1 MKILLTTDTWVPT
14 INGVVTSTATLRA
27 ALTAQGHE
35 VRVLTLSGDSHT
47 YTKDG
52 VTSLGSLD
60 AGLVYP
66 GARMRAPALNRAIR
80 DLIDWHP
87 DVVHSQ
93 CEFSTFAPARRIAH
107 AAGAPLIHTY
117 HTVYED
123 YTHYF
128 SPSRSMGRKMAA
140 LFTRMICADCDAVI
154 APTPKI
160 SRLLAGYGVHCPVRI
175 IPTGLDLQR
184 FAVPRDDAL
193 RSRLGLPPKEANK
206 TVLLSLGRLA
216 KEKNTTELV
225 DSMQNLPDAVLLIVG
240 DGPERAVLEQQAQS
254 LGVADRVIFVGAV
267 PPAEVPRYYALG
279 DVFVSASTSEAQG
292 LTYIEAMAAGNG
304 LEKGKVKLG
313 AFNSVCA
320 GLLPQILK
328 SFMASY
334 PQIEVEVY
342 QGTYDDVKEWL
353 RTGQVDLAF
362 LSASCREEFNLT
374 ELFREPL
381 LCIVPQDWPE
391 PPNGIMTPELM
402 NGQSFV
408 VQCDA
413 TDAEMRQFLKKYS
426 ISTERRCHVIDDQS
440 NIAMVEAG
448 LGISI
453 MPRMLLR
460 SCTAAVKIYPIE
472 PEEYRVVGLAVQR
485 PTAMAPAVEQMF
497 HHIVD
502 FCRQM
507 DPQLL

>member
-160 SRLLAGYGVHCPVRI
+160 SRRKRQTRRSCSAWDGW
-175 IPTGLDLQR
+175 
-184 FAVPRDDAL
+184 PR
-193 RSRLGLPPKEANK
+193 KK
-206 TVLLSLGRLA
+206 TQ
-216 KEKNTTELV
+216 
-225 DSMQNLPDAVLLIVG
+225 QNLSILCRICRTPFCSSSAT
-240 DGPERAVLEQQAQS
+240 AQS
-254 LGVADRVIFVGAV
+254 APCWNSRRKA
-267 PPAEVPRYYALG
+267 
-279 DVFVSASTSEAQG
+279 SAW
-292 LTYIEAMAAGNG
+292 LTA
-304 LEKGKVKLG
+304 
-313 AFNSVCA
+313 
-320 GLLPQILK
+320 
-328 SFMASY
+328 
-334 PQIEVEVY
+334 
-342 QGTYDDVKEWL
+342 
-353 RTGQVDLAF
+353 
-362 LSASCREEFNLT
+362 
-374 ELFREPL
+374 
-381 LCIVPQDWPE
+381 
-391 PPNGIMTPELM
+391 
-402 NGQSFV
+402 
-408 VQCDA
+408 
-413 TDAEMRQFLKKYS
+413 
-426 ISTERRCHVIDDQS
+426 
-440 NIAMVEAG
+440 
-448 LGISI
+448 
-453 MPRMLLR
+453 
-460 SCTAAVKIYPIE
+460 
-472 PEEYRVVGLAVQR
+472 
-485 PTAMAPAVEQMF
+485 
-497 HHIVD
+497 
-502 FCRQM
+502 
-507 DPQLL
+507 

>member
-225 DSMQNLPDAVLLIVG
+225 DSMQNLPNAVLLIVG
-240 DGPERAVLEQQAQS
+240 DGPERAAQPYTKEQFGLSVVRLYA
-254 LGVADRVIFVGAV
+254 A
-267 PPAEVPRYYALG
+267 ALG
-279 DVFVSASTSEAQG
+279 RKHAARS
-292 LTYIEAMAAGNG
+292 AAGGN
-304 LEKGKVKLG
+304 V
-313 AFNSVCA
+313 A
-320 GLLPQILK
+320 
-328 SFMASY
+328 
-334 PQIEVEVY
+334 
-342 QGTYDDVKEWL
+342 
-353 RTGQVDLAF
+353 
-362 LSASCREEFNLT
+362 
-374 ELFREPL
+374 
-381 LCIVPQDWPE
+381 
-391 PPNGIMTPELM
+391 
-402 NGQSFV
+402 
-408 VQCDA
+408 
-413 TDAEMRQFLKKYS
+413 
-426 ISTERRCHVIDDQS
+426 
-440 NIAMVEAG
+440 
-448 LGISI
+448 
-453 MPRMLLR
+453 
-460 SCTAAVKIYPIE
+460 
-472 PEEYRVVGLAVQR
+472 
-485 PTAMAPAVEQMF
+485 
-497 HHIVD
+497 
-502 FCRQM
+502 
-507 DPQLL
+507 

>member
-193 RSRLGLPPKEANK
+193 RSRLGLPPAERGK
-206 TVLLSLGRLA
+206 
-216 KEKNTTELV
+216 
-225 DSMQNLPDAVLLIVG
+225 Q
-240 DGPERAVLEQQAQS
+240 DGPAQPGTAGQGKKHNRTCRFYAEFAGRRSAHRRRRPRARRA
-254 LGVADRVIFVGAV
+254 GTAGAK
-267 PPAEVPRYYALG
+267 PRRG
-279 DVFVSASTSEAQG
+279 
-292 LTYIEAMAAGNG
+292 
-304 LEKGKVKLG
+304 
-313 AFNSVCA
+313 
-320 GLLPQILK
+320 
-328 SFMASY
+328 
-334 PQIEVEVY
+334 
-342 QGTYDDVKEWL
+342 
-353 RTGQVDLAF
+353 
-362 LSASCREEFNLT
+362 
-374 ELFREPL
+374 
-381 LCIVPQDWPE
+381 
-391 PPNGIMTPELM
+391 
-402 NGQSFV
+402 
-408 VQCDA
+408 
-413 TDAEMRQFLKKYS
+413 
-426 ISTERRCHVIDDQS
+426 
-440 NIAMVEAG
+440 
-448 LGISI
+448 
-453 MPRMLLR
+453 
-460 SCTAAVKIYPIE
+460 
-472 PEEYRVVGLAVQR
+472 
-485 PTAMAPAVEQMF
+485 
-497 HHIVD
+497 
-502 FCRQM
+502 
-507 DPQLL
+507 

>member
-35 VRVLTLSGDSHT
+35 VRVLTLSGDCHT

-66 GARMRAPALNRAIR
+66 GARLRAPALNRAIR
-80 DLIDWHP
+80 DLIDWRP
-87 DVVHSQ
+87 DIVHSQ

-128 SPSRSMGRKMAA
+128 SP
-140 LFTRMICADCDAVI
+140 
-154 APTPKI
+154 

-225 DSMQNLPDAVLLIVG
+225 DSMQNLPNAVLLIVG
-240 DGPERAVLEQQAQS
+240 DGPEHAALEQQAQS

-267 PPAEVPRYYALG
+267 PPVEVPRYYALG

-292 LTYIEAMAAGNG
+292 LTYIEAMAAG
-304 LEKGKVKLG
+304 L
-313 AFNSVCA
+313 
-320 GLLPQILK
+320 
-328 SFMASY
+328 
-334 PQIEVEVY
+334 
-342 QGTYDDVKEWL
+342 
-353 RTGQVDLAF
+353 
-362 LSASCREEFNLT
+362 
-374 ELFREPL
+374 PL
-381 LCIVPQDWPE
+381 LCHADPCLDALVREGETGWAYHTPAELAARAAALPKGPQLAAMQQ
-391 PPNGIMTPELM
+391 N
-402 NGQSFV
+402 
-408 VQCDA
+408 A
-413 TDAEMRQFLKKYS
+413 
-426 ISTERRCHVIDDQS
+426 RR
-440 NIAMVEAG
+440 
-448 LGISI
+448 
-453 MPRMLLR
+453 
-460 SCTAAVKIYPIE
+460 
-472 PEEYRVVGLAVQR
+472 AVQ
-485 PTAMAPAVEQMF
+485 PYTKEQF
-497 HHIVD
+497 GLSVV
-502 FCRQM
+502 R
-507 DPQLL
+507 LYAAALGRKYVARSAAGGNVA

>member
-193 RSRLGLPPKEANK
+193 HSRLGLPPKEANK

-240 DGPERAVLEQQAQS
+240 DGPERAVLEQQRAVTGAGESVFRLKSEAYYYKRWQ
-254 LGVADRVIFVGAV
+254 VYCRVNDI
-267 PPAEVPRYYALG
+267 PPVSAYEMRHT
-279 DVFVSASTSEAQG
+279 FVSVAKKLPAGEVKDLVGHSEDMDTFGVYGHALTGEDVQTAQ
-292 LTYIEAMAAGNG
+292 A
-304 LEKGKVKLG
+304 V
-313 AFNSVCA
+313 NS
-320 GLLPQILK
+320 
-328 SFMASY
+328 M
-334 PQIEVEVY
+334 
-342 QGTYDDVKEWL
+342 
-353 RTGQVDLAF
+353 
-362 LSASCREEFNLT
+362 
-374 ELFREPL
+374 
-381 LCIVPQDWPE
+381 
-391 PPNGIMTPELM
+391 
-402 NGQSFV
+402 
-408 VQCDA
+408 
-413 TDAEMRQFLKKYS
+413 FLKLL
-426 ISTERRCHVIDDQS
+426 H
-440 NIAMVEAG
+440 AG
-448 LGISI
+448 
-453 MPRMLLR
+453 
-460 SCTAAVKIYPIE
+460 K
-472 PEEYRVVGLAVQR
+472 
-485 PTAMAPAVEQMF
+485 
-497 HHIVD
+497 
-502 FCRQM
+502 
-507 DPQLL
+507 

>member
-14 INGVVTSTATLRA
+14 INGVVMSTATLRA

-254 LGVADRVIFVGAV
+254 LGVADPACRGA
-267 PPAEVPRYYALG
+267 
-279 DVFVSASTSEAQG
+279 
-292 LTYIEAMAAGNG
+292 
-304 LEKGKVKLG
+304 
-313 AFNSVCA
+313 
-320 GLLPQILK
+320 
-328 SFMASY
+328 
-334 PQIEVEVY
+334 
-342 QGTYDDVKEWL
+342 
-353 RTGQVDLAF
+353 
-362 LSASCREEFNLT
+362 
-374 ELFREPL
+374 PL
-381 LCIVPQDWPE
+381 LRAGGCIC
-391 PPNGIMTPELM
+391 
-402 NGQSFV
+402 
-408 VQCDA
+408 QCLHQRGPGLDLH
-413 TDAEMRQFLKKYS
+413 RGYG
-426 ISTERRCHVIDDQS
+426 RR
-440 NIAMVEAG
+440 IAAALPCRPLSGRAG
-448 LGISI
+448 AGRGDRLGL
-453 MPRMLLR
+453 PHA
-460 SCTAAVKIYPIE
+460 C
-472 PEEYRVVGLAVQR
+472 RVGCPCRCSAQR
-485 PTAMAPAVEQMF
+485 PPTGCHEAKRPPRRAALHEGTV
-497 HHIVD
+497 
-502 FCRQM
+502 RS
-507 DPQLL
+507 

>member
-160 SRLLAGYGVHCPVRI
+160 SRLLAGYGV
-175 IPTGLDLQR
+175 
-184 FAVPRDDAL
+184 AL
-193 RSRLGLPPKEANK
+193 PGAYHPHGA
-206 TVLLSLGRLA
+206 
-216 KEKNTTELV
+216 
-225 DSMQNLPDAVLLIVG
+225 
-240 DGPERAVLEQQAQS
+240 GPA
-254 LGVADRVIFVGAV
+254 
-267 PPAEVPRYYALG
+267 ALC
-279 DVFVSASTSEAQG
+279 
-292 LTYIEAMAAGNG
+292 
-304 LEKGKVKLG
+304 
-313 AFNSVCA
+313 CA
-320 GLLPQILK
+320 PG
-328 SFMASY
+328 
-334 PQIEVEVY
+334 
-342 QGTYDDVKEWL
+342 
-353 RTGQVDLAF
+353 
-362 LSASCREEFNLT
+362 
-374 ELFREPL
+374 
-381 LCIVPQDWPE
+381 
-391 PPNGIMTPELM
+391 
-402 NGQSFV
+402 
-408 VQCDA
+408 
-413 TDAEMRQFLKKYS
+413 
-426 ISTERRCHVIDDQS
+426 
-440 NIAMVEAG
+440 
-448 LGISI
+448 
-453 MPRMLLR
+453 
-460 SCTAAVKIYPIE
+460 
-472 PEEYRVVGLAVQR
+472 
-485 PTAMAPAVEQMF
+485 
-497 HHIVD
+497 
-502 FCRQM
+502 
-507 DPQLL
+507 

>member
-14 INGVVTSTATLRA
+14 INGVVMSTATLRA

-140 LFTRMICADCDAVI
+140 LFTRMICAGCDAVI

-160 SRLLAGYGVHCPVRI
+160 SRLLASYGVHCPVRI

-267 PPAEVPRYYALG
+267 PPAEVPRYYALVREG
-279 DVFVSASTSEAQG
+279 ETGWAYHTPAELAARAAALPKGPQLAAMQQNARRAVQPYTKEQFG
-292 LTYIEAMAAGNG
+292 LSVVRLYAAVLGRKYVARSAAGGN
-304 LEKGKVKLG
+304 V
-313 AFNSVCA
+313 A
-320 GLLPQILK
+320 
-328 SFMASY
+328 
-334 PQIEVEVY
+334 
-342 QGTYDDVKEWL
+342 
-353 RTGQVDLAF
+353 
-362 LSASCREEFNLT
+362 
-374 ELFREPL
+374 
-381 LCIVPQDWPE
+381 
-391 PPNGIMTPELM
+391 
-402 NGQSFV
+402 
-408 VQCDA
+408 
-413 TDAEMRQFLKKYS
+413 
-426 ISTERRCHVIDDQS
+426 
-440 NIAMVEAG
+440 
-448 LGISI
+448 
-453 MPRMLLR
+453 
-460 SCTAAVKIYPIE
+460 
-472 PEEYRVVGLAVQR
+472 
-485 PTAMAPAVEQMF
+485 
-497 HHIVD
+497 
-502 FCRQM
+502 
-507 DPQLL
+507 

>member
-35 VRVLTLSGDSHT
+35 VRVLTLSGDSQT
-47 YTKDG
+47 YAKDG

-160 SRLLAGYGVHCPVRI
+160 SRLLAGYGVHGPVRI

-193 RSRLGLPPKEANK
+193 HSRRGLPP
-206 TVLLSLGRLA
+206 
-216 KEKNTTELV
+216 
-225 DSMQNLPDAVLLIVG
+225 
-240 DGPERAVLEQQAQS
+240 QS
-254 LGVADRVIFVGAV
+254 LDDQRRAAALIRGSVPGQWPVLQQSANAFYYEKLVYLASMILRRADIEPYRVQ
-267 PPAEVPRYYALG
+267 LG
-279 DVFVSASTSEAQG
+279 ELRIGITAGLNDRQLGCNPQLPFAIKVSAWATVHAPK
-292 LTYIEAMAAGNG
+292 LWR
-304 LEKGKVKLG
+304 KVCRKY
-313 AFNSVCA
+313 
-320 GLLPQILK
+320 LK
-328 SFMASY
+328 
-334 PQIEVEVY
+334 
-342 QGTYDDVKEWL
+342 D
-353 RTGQVDLAF
+353 
-362 LSASCREEFNLT
+362 
-374 ELFREPL
+374 
-381 LCIVPQDWPE
+381 
-391 PPNGIMTPELM
+391 
-402 NGQSFV
+402 
-408 VQCDA
+408 
-413 TDAEMRQFLKKYS
+413 RQ
-426 ISTERRCHVIDDQS
+426 
-440 NIAMVEAG
+440 
-448 LGISI
+448 
-453 MPRMLLR
+453 
-460 SCTAAVKIYPIE
+460 
-472 PEEYRVVGLAVQR
+472 
-485 PTAMAPAVEQMF
+485 
-497 HHIVD
+497 
-502 FCRQM
+502 
-507 DPQLL
+507 

>member
-206 TVLLSLGRLA
+206 TVLLSLGRLRDFRRGRPA
-216 KEKNTTELV
+216 C
-225 DSMQNLPDAVLLIVG
+225 
-240 DGPERAVLEQQAQS
+240 R
-254 LGVADRVIFVGAV
+254 GA
-267 PPAEVPRYYALG
+267 
-279 DVFVSASTSEAQG
+279 
-292 LTYIEAMAAGNG
+292 
-304 LEKGKVKLG
+304 
-313 AFNSVCA
+313 
-320 GLLPQILK
+320 
-328 SFMASY
+328 
-334 PQIEVEVY
+334 
-342 QGTYDDVKEWL
+342 
-353 RTGQVDLAF
+353 
-362 LSASCREEFNLT
+362 
-374 ELFREPL
+374 PL
-381 LCIVPQDWPE
+381 LRAGGCIC
-391 PPNGIMTPELM
+391 
-402 NGQSFV
+402 
-408 VQCDA
+408 QCLHQRGPGLDLH
-413 TDAEMRQFLKKYS
+413 RGYG
-426 ISTERRCHVIDDQS
+426 RR
-440 NIAMVEAG
+440 IAAALPCGPLSGRAG
-448 LGISI
+448 AGRGDRLGLPHACRAGCPCRCS
-453 MPRMLLR
+453 
-460 SCTAAVKIYPIE
+460 A
-472 PEEYRVVGLAVQR
+472 QR
-485 PTAMAPAVEQMF
+485 PPTGCHEAKRPPRRAALHEGTV
-497 HHIVD
+497 
-502 FCRQM
+502 RS
-507 DPQLL
+507 

>member
-14 INGVVTSTATLRA
+14 INGVVMSTATLRA

-216 KEKNTTELV
+216 KEKTQ
-225 DSMQNLPDAVLLIVG
+225 QNLSILCGICRTPFCSSSAT
-240 DGPERAVLEQQAQS
+240 AQS
-254 LGVADRVIFVGAV
+254 APCWNSRRKA
-267 PPAEVPRYYALG
+267 
-279 DVFVSASTSEAQG
+279 SAW
-292 LTYIEAMAAGNG
+292 LTA
-304 LEKGKVKLG
+304 
-313 AFNSVCA
+313 
-320 GLLPQILK
+320 
-328 SFMASY
+328 
-334 PQIEVEVY
+334 
-342 QGTYDDVKEWL
+342 
-353 RTGQVDLAF
+353 
-362 LSASCREEFNLT
+362 
-374 ELFREPL
+374 
-381 LCIVPQDWPE
+381 
-391 PPNGIMTPELM
+391 
-402 NGQSFV
+402 
-408 VQCDA
+408 
-413 TDAEMRQFLKKYS
+413 
-426 ISTERRCHVIDDQS
+426 
-440 NIAMVEAG
+440 
-448 LGISI
+448 
-453 MPRMLLR
+453 
-460 SCTAAVKIYPIE
+460 
-472 PEEYRVVGLAVQR
+472 
-485 PTAMAPAVEQMF
+485 
-497 HHIVD
+497 
-502 FCRQM
+502 
-507 DPQLL
+507 